1 MERLLNAIRSK
12 YLTKNFK
19 RMKQIFSTIIYNYNG
34 CIVIRK
40 DEEKVILKVPS
51 EVSGGNDLFVKI
63 YIFRN
68 YRKRLLNFLGLKKGG
83 FRDYRVCRKLM
94 SCGVPVPEPVGAYN
108 DLGIAGFPRRSLFA
122 TKWIKDAISVQDL
135 MVRHF
140 LRRKK
145 EKILSDGKNKDS
157 SNLLNRDGLIKLNNS
172 LGEFIAFLH
181 KNRIYCKDFNAGN
194 FLVRIS
200 DNFHFNFLLID
211 YEGVSFIRPISK
223 RRILSNLSQIA
234 TFMSVVNDNATFNLC
249 QGYVKIQRQVDLKEL
264 TFEVEKKSKRLNEN
278 WKKNLDNKF
287 NKINQELQKNFKK

>member
-1 MERLLNAIRSK
+1 
-12 YLTKNFK
+12 
-19 RMKQIFSTIIYNYNG
+19 MKQIFSTIIYNYNG

-51 EVSGGNDLFVKI
+51 EISGGNELFVKI
-63 YIFRN
+63 YLFPN
-68 YRKRLLNFLGLKKGG
+68 NWKRFYNFAGLKKGG
-83 FRDYRVCRKLM
+83 YRDYRVCRKLI
-94 SCGVPVPEPVGAYN
+94 SHGVPVPDPVGAYN

-122 TKWIKDAISVQDL
+122 SKWIKDAVSVRDL
-135 MVRHF
+135 MVRHVSGESNAGDQI

-145 EKILSDGKNKDS
+145 EKILCEDKNKDS
-157 SNLLNRDGLIKLNNS
+157 SNLLSKDKLIKLTNS

-181 KNRIYCKDFNAGN
+181 KNRIYCNDLNAGN

-200 DNFHFNFLLID
+200 NNSRFHFLLID

-234 TFMSVVNDNATFNLC
+234 AFMTVVDDNASHSLC
-249 QGYVKIQRQVDLKEL
+249 KGYVKIQKQVNLKKM
-264 TFEVEKKSKRLNEN
+264 TCEVEEKSKRLEEN

-287 NKINQELQKNFKK
+287 KKISQELLKNKKH